1 MPATRL
7 IDHSY
12 GKTRVRLTKVART
25 GSRHDLLEFCVD
37 VTLRGDFDEC
47 YTRGDNSKVVATD
60 SMKNTV
66 YVVAKDHAFDTP
78 ERFGLILAR
87 HFVERYGQVSGSRID
102 ISSTP
107 WNRIVTVGKPHPHAF
122 VGGGSHANTCVIDLD
137 RKRPNAPLI
146 ESGVRDL
153 PILKT
158 TDSAFRG
165 YVMDEFTT
173 LKETDDRIFATNLTA
188 SWDYASDDAD
198 FAATNALVIQR
209 ALDVFAEHKSLAVQ
223 QTLYAMG
230 EAALDA
236 CGGAIK
242 RIRLRMPNKHRI
254 LFYLAP
260 FNRENANEIFVTTDE
275 PSGNIYAELE
285 RA

>member
-1 MPATRL
+1 MPAKL

-12 GKTRVRLTKVART
+12 GKTRVRLTKVARG
-25 GSRHDLLEFCVD
+25 GSRHELFEFNVD
-37 VTLRGDFDEC
+37 VTLRGAFDEC
-47 YTRGDNSKVVATD
+47 YTRGDNSAVVATD

-66 YVVAKDHAFDTP
+66 YVLAKDHSFDSP
-78 ERFGLILAR
+78 EQFALILTK
-87 HFVERYGQVSGSRID
+87 HFVDRYGQVSGARVEIAV
-102 ISSTP
+102 TP
-107 WNRIVTVGKPHPHAF
+107 WQRIGVNGQPHVHSF
-122 VGGGSHANTCVIDLD
+122 VGSGSHLLTCVVDRD

-146 ESGVRDL
+146 QSGVRDL

-188 SWDYASDDAD
+188 SWDFASDNAD
-198 FAATNALVIQR
+198 FAANNALVMKR
-209 ALDVFAEHKSLAVQ
+209 MLEVFADHKSLAVQ

-236 CGGAIK
+236 CGGAIN
-242 RIRLRMPNKHRI
+242 RIRLQMPNKHRI
-254 LFYLAP
+254 LFNLAP

-285 RA
+285 RQ